1 MYKKVRKSLI
11 SANIDIFHQKFWQ
24 LLLYK
29 ERKIKIC
36 ANTCFFSQAI
46 DIANRHDLT
55 FPKLL
60 CMTCLYLPVDG
71 FSARRDGSYFICFQS
86 RT

>member
-36 ANTCFFSQAI
+36 TNTCFFSQAI
-46 DIANRHDLT
+46 DIANRLDLT

-71 FSARRDGSYFICFQS
+71 LSARRDGSSLICFQS

>member
-24 LLLYK
+24 FLLYK

-36 ANTCFFSQAI
+36 ANTFFFSQAI
-46 DIANRHDLT
+46 DIANRNDLN

-60 CMTCLYLPVDG
+60 RMTCLCLPVDG